1 MSRRERLLARQL
13 PTAVVHLHGVGDG
26 DPEPLELRA
35 LPADEFEVLMG
46 EHPPT
51 EQQRTD
57 GAAWNHTTFLPALL
71 ARSEVPCDGEE
82 PLGWADWAQ
91 LLGSPEVPG
100 LLAFGEREDL
110 IGTALALND
119 RAPSVAVGKDS

>member
-1 MSRRERLLARQL
+1 VTRRERLLARAL
-13 PTAVVHLHGVGDG
+13 PTAVVHLRTLGDG
-26 DPEPLELRA
+26 EPEPLELRA
-35 LPADEFEVLMG
+35 LPADEFEQLMR

-51 EQQRTD
+51 DEQRGD

-71 ARSEVPCDGEE
+71 AASEVPCDGEE

-119 RAPSVAVGKDS
+119 RAPAVSTGNG